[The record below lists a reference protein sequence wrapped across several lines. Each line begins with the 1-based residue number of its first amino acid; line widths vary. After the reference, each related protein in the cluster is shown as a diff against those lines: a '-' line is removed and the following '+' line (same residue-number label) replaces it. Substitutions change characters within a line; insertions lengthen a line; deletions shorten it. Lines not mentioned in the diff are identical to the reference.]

1 MKDVTDPVSGER
13 EKVRFSSGGSECAAW
28 HYPGTGGSCV
38 IMAGGFAVTK
48 EPGTDLFARRFHDAG
63 FGVLAFDYRGFGES
77 GGLPRQVASVSG
89 QVTDWRAAIAFAAT
103 LPGVDRSRLALW
115 GFSASAGHL
124 LRVAARTPHLAAVIA
139 QTPNV
144 GGPAAARLA
153 ARHQKPLALLRLF
166 GRGVLDAAGGLLG
179 RPPLLVPLGG
189 EPGTVAVLT
198 TPDTADVPRALN
210 PGNRYP
216 DWRQEVAARSALGLG
231 FYRPGRDAPRVRC
244 PLLVVVCEQ
253 DQSASPT
260 AAVHATRRAPR
271 AELVRLPGG
280 HYAPFLD
287 AHERAVDVELS
298 FLRRHVLDSPVASVA
313 SAERR

>member
-1 MKDVTDPVSGER
+1 MNDVTDPVSGER
-13 EKVRFSSGGSECAAW
+13 QKVRFSSGGGECAAW
-28 HYPGTGGSCV
+28 HYPGDDGSCV

-63 FGVLAFDYRGFGES
+63 FGVLAFDCRGFGES
-77 GGLPRQVASVSG
+77 GGRPRQVASVSG
-89 QVTDWRAAIAFAAT
+89 QLADWRAAVACAAT
-103 LPGVDRSRLALW
+103 LPGVDRNRLAVW
-115 GFSASAGHL
+115 RFSASAGHL

-144 GGPAAARLA
+144 GGLAAARLA

-179 RPPLLVPLGG
+179 RPPLLVPLSG

-210 PGNRYP
+210 PGDRSP

-231 FYRPGRDAPRVRC
+231 FCRPGRDASRVRC
-244 PLLVVVCEQ
+244 PLHVVVGEQ
-253 DQSASPT
+253 DRSASPT
-260 AAVHATRRAPR
+260 AAVRATRQAPR
-271 AELVRLPGG
+271 AELVWLPGG

-287 AHERAVDVELS
+287 AHERAADAELS
-298 FLRRHVLDSPVASVA
+298 FLRRHVLDSPVASLA
-313 SAERR
+313 SVERG

>member
-1 MKDVTDPVSGER
+1 MKDVTDPVSGKR

-77 GGLPRQVASVSG
+77 GGLPRQVASASG

-231 FYRPGRDAPRVRC
+231 FYRPGRDASRVRC

-260 AAVHATRRAPR
+260 AAVRATRRAPR

-313 SAERR
+313 SVERG